1 MALSV
6 ETFIESLLILLN
18 NISVISYFRILMAA
32 VCNMWTHIR
41 KKITKKKL
49 LYSTKLI
56 NLSIRILNF
65 NISINATLFF

>member
-6 ETFIESLLILLN
+6 KTFIESSLILLN

-41 KKITKKKL
+41 KKNNKKNTVIFNKT
-49 LYSTKLI
+49 YQFKHS
-56 NLSIRILNF
+56 NF
-65 NISINATLFF
+65 KF